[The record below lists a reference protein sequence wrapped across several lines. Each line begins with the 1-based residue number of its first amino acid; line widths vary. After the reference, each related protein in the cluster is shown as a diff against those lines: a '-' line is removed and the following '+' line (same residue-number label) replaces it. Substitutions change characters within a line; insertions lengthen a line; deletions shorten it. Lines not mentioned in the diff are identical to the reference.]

1 MFVVFLTGVFTLIP
15 CILHIIFSSTGLTYP
30 DSLSSLNKIIYP
42 FAFHLYR
49 AFFWA
54 EKNRRS
60 KEFAS
65 LEYHVHMLRYVLCY
79 CGMYLTKFELNGSL
93 RINDYL
99 SCSDNGSLL

>member
-1 MFVVFLTGVFTLIP
+1 MYVVFLTGVFTLTP

-30 DSLSSLNKIIYP
+30 DSLPSLNEIIYP

-54 EKNRRS
+54 DKNRRS

-65 LEYHVHMLRYVLCY
+65 LEYHVHIQRYVY
-79 CGMYLTKFELNGSL
+79 VTVFYKIEIELNGSF